1 MTIKA
6 IYRDVADPNNQF
18 SGLVVRTADGWR
30 IQTDERGPRAIDYYI
45 PEKHA
50 VGGVLEFVDYEI
62 YSEQNLRPADIIP
75 YINSVRATLPWPTK
89 PANPPSVQKSDDSR
103 IHVEPRQPGQS
114 SFAQLQEAG
123 NKAASAYRANRERER
138 QQVQREMQASS
149 RQIAQVRNINNYLAA
164 QMRPKRSTGE

>member
-18 SGLVVRTADGWR
+18 SGVVVRTADGWR
-30 IQTDERGPRAIDYYI
+30 IQTDEGPRNIEYYI
-45 PEKHA
+45 QEETA

-75 YINSVRATLPWPTK
+75 YINSVRATLPWPVK
-89 PANPPSVQKSDDSR
+89 PADPPRRAEPDDSR
-103 IHVEPRQPGQS
+103 IHIEPRQPGES
-114 SFAQLQEAG
+114 SFAQLKEAG

-149 RQIAQVRNINNYLAA
+149 QQIAQVRNINNYLAA